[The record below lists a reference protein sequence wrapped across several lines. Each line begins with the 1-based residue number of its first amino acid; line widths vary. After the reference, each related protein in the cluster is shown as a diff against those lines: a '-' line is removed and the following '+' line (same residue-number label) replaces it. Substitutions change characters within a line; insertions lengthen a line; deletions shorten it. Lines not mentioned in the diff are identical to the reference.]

1 MFTQEVSY
9 SAAFM
14 AGLLSFLT
22 PCVWP
27 LIPAYFTF
35 ITGYSLE
42 ELTEGGPKGMRF
54 KVMLST
60 INFVLGFSLVF
71 IVFGATASLM
81 GKALIQYQY
90 IIRIAGGIIIIVFGL
105 HISGLFRLKFLEF
118 EKRVHMAN
126 KPTHF
131 LGTFIVGMA
140 FGAGWSP
147 CIGPLLGSILA
158 LAATEQTVWEGVL
171 LLGHILLG
179 AWPFHSLVISVFV
192 HLILSVVRRGTRVM
206 KYINAAAG
214 AFMIIVGVL
223 LVADKL
229 TFFNLMKEAFFY
241 YEDPLGYPYWLWLLL
256 CLSAGFSGAQADT
269 PKLDNVPKLNWYKL

>member
-1 MFTQEVSY
+1 MFIQEVSY
-9 SAAFM
+9 SAAFV
-14 AGLLSFLT
+14 AGFLSFLS
-22 PCVWP
+22 PCVLP

-60 INFVLGFSLVF
+60 INFILGFSLVF
-71 IVFGATASLM
+71 ILLGATASLM
-81 GKALIQYQY
+81 GKTLIQYQH

-105 HISGLFRLKFLEF
+105 HISGLYRLKFLEF
-118 EKRVHMAN
+118 EKRVHMAS
-126 KPTHF
+126 KPAHF

-147 CIGPLLGSILA
+147 CIGPFLGSILT
-158 LAATEQTVWEGVL
+158 LAATEQTVWKGVL
-171 LLGHILLG
+171 LLAIYSTGLAI
-179 AWPFHSLVISVFV
+179 PFLIISVFV

-206 KYINAAAG
+206 KYINAVAG

-229 TFFNLMKEAFFY
+229 TFLI
-241 YEDPLGYPYWLWLLL
+241 
-256 CLSAGFSGAQADT
+256 
-269 PKLDNVPKLNWYKL
+269 